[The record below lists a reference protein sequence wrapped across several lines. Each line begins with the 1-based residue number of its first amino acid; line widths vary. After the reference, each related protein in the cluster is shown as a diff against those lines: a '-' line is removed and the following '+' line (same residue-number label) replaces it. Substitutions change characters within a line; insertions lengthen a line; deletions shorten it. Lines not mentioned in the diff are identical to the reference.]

1 MARPGRFDYRGS
13 MDTEGAVNVLQAL
26 AQGTRLDL
34 LRLLVQVGPQG
45 MAAGEIARRLGV
57 PAPTLSFHLKAM
69 QQAGL
74 VSSERNG
81 RSLVY
86 RAGFERLGELVG
98 FLTENCCGGPP
109 SEDEPVLGEE
119 TR

>member
-1 MARPGRFDYRGS
+1 
-13 MDTEGAVNVLQAL
+13 MDTEEAVGVLQAL
-26 AQGTRLDL
+26 AQTTRLEI
-34 LRLLVQVGPQG
+34 LRLLVQVGADG

-69 QQAGL
+69 QQAKL

-86 RAGFERLGELVG
+86 RAGFPRLGEVVG
-98 FLTENCCGGPP
+98 FLTENCCAGAPP
-109 SEDEPVLGEE
+109 IAPEDSVGEAE
-119 TR
+119 EENSLTG

>member
-1 MARPGRFDYRGS
+1 
-13 MDTEGAVNVLQAL
+13 MDTEGAVRVLQAL
-26 AQGTRLDL
+26 AQGTRLEL

-45 MAAGEIARRLGV
+45 MAAGEIARRLDV

-69 QQAGL
+69 QHAGL

-86 RAGFERLGELVG
+86 RAGFERLSAIVG
-98 FLTENCCGGPP
+98 FLTENCCAGAPRSDHP
-109 SEDEPVLGEE
+109 SELREE
-119 TR
+119 SR